1 MVDET
6 LVKQARAIA
15 AKHGYV
21 SLVALA
27 IGCTPAPSAQ
37 NVLMVTAEPSDATV
51 VAPDASTVDASIV
64 ADEPP
69 KGLSCLARTHAG
81 TPKKAGDRWG
91 LLLADGTF
99 VPWEK
104 RDGERTDASPFG
116 LKDNYETRYAV
127 GPIAPV
133 TREDQNPGRVRVD
146 ELFFNTYGK
155 TAREVQTSLVTV
167 MVGGKAFAV
176 HTKIAAPL
184 RRVAVHVADA
194 MKKDP
199 KLERF
204 FASPGGTFNWRFRP
218 RASSGEGAGTT
229 STRCTSSTARSSWTR
244 AAICNRLS
252 FNVTRVRSTARRRV
266 GIVRAL
272 LGRSGRVGSD
282 RRRFRGRR
290 FDVDR

>member
-37 NVLMVTAEPSDATV
+37 DVLMVTAEPSDATV

-104 RDGERTDASPFG
+104 RDGERTDVSPFG

-127 GPIAPV
+127 GPIVPV

-146 ELFFNTYGK
+146 ELFKNTYGK

-204 FASPGGTFNWRFRP
+204 FASPGGTFNWRFI
-218 RASSGEGAGTT
+218 AGTT
-229 STRCTSSTARSSWTR
+229 ELSMHSWAIAIDLDVGWSNYWRNSPSPLKWTNRYPQALVDAFEAEGFIWGGRWYYFDTMHFEYRPELVDSS
-244 AAICNRLS
+244 CYP
-252 FNVTRVRSTARRRV
+252 
-266 GIVRAL
+266 
-272 LGRSGRVGSD
+272 
-282 RRRFRGRR
+282 
-290 FDVDR
+290 